1 MATYKK
7 RGYKP
12 SNKEEQRK
20 SEEEESTTAE
30 VFNTLDEGA
39 SKTETWVADNQ
50 KYIYIIVGIAIVA
63 VLGYLGYNRFILEPK
78 QNEAAN
84 EMAQAQEYMASAL
97 RAGTTQSDSLYNLA
111 LNGGEG
117 KYGFLDIIE
126 NYGGTDAANLAHY
139 NAGFAYL
146 RTGKYQEAIEQL
158 EDFESDDEIFSALA
172 TGGIGDAFM
181 QLDQPEEALGYYE
194 KAAEMRSNSFTTPRY
209 LLKAA
214 ITAIKIGQA
223 GTAEEYLLKIE
234 DEYPEAPE
242 ADKVPVYLGQ
252 ARAMKN

>member
-7 RGYKP
+7 RGHKP
-12 SNKEEQRK
+12 SNKEERVK
-20 SEEEESTTAE
+20 SAEEESTTAE
-30 VFNTLDEGA
+30 VFNTLDESA
-39 SKTETWVADNQ
+39 SRTETWVADNQ
-50 KYIYIIVGIAIVA
+50 KYIYIIVGVAIVA

-84 EMAQAQEYMASAL
+84 EMSQAQNYMASAL
-97 RAGTTQSDSLYNLA
+97 RSNGTQSDSLYNLA

-117 KYGFLDIIE
+117 KYGFLDIID

-158 EDFESDDEIFSALA
+158 EDFESDDEILSALA
-172 TGGIGDAFM
+172 TGGIGDAFL
-181 QLDQPEEALGYYE
+181 QLEQPEEALGYYE
-194 KAAEMRSNSFTTPRY
+194 KAAEMRANSFTAPRF

-214 ITAIKIGQA
+214 ITAIKVGDA
-223 GTAEEYLLKIE
+223 EAAEEYLLQIE
-234 DEYPEAPE
+234 DEYSEAPE
-242 ADKVPVYLGQ
+242 ADKVAIYLGQ